1 LIPSRFAA
9 VAKWF
14 SKTFH
19 SGARLPEETAIM
31 GIDAAGAREALIAP
45 KDGLS
50 YVRGTT
56 ATPLSDATIGA
67 FLRDTARR
75 FPERPSV
82 VFREQ
87 GIRWNWREFADEVD
101 VVAAGFLALG
111 IAPGDRVGIWSP
123 NRVEWLLTQFATA
136 RIGVVLVN
144 INPAYRL
151 AELEYALNKVGCKAI
166 VSAESFK
173 TSKYLDMLQ
182 TLAPELASATPG
194 DLHAARLPDLR
205 AVIRVCDTDT
215 PGMLNFSELVELGRE
230 RLERAGKAEL
240 DAIDATLCA
249 DDPINIQFTSG
260 TTGNPKGATLTHR
273 NVVNN
278 GRFIAMAMRLT
289 EEDSLCIPVPLYH
302 CFGMVLAVLACVSVG
317 ANMVFPGEAFD
328 PRATL
333 EAVSEEGCTALHGVP
348 TMFIAELDHPEFAR
362 FDLTRLRTGIMAG
375 SPCPIETMKRVVSN
389 MHLAEITIAYGMT
402 ETSPV
407 SFQSSTTDPLDK
419 RTTTVGRIQPH
430 LEVKIVD
437 PLGNIAPVSETG
449 ELCTKGYSVMRG
461 YWGDD
466 VKTAESIVD
475 GWMHTGDLATID
487 ADGYCNIVGRL
498 KDMLIRGGENIYPR
512 EIEEFLFR
520 HPKVQSVQVFG
531 VPDAKYGEEVCAWIV
546 LRPGETSS
554 VEEIQAFC
562 QGQIAHYKI
571 PKYIRFVDELPM
583 TVTGKVQKFVMRARM
598 MDELKIGEQKTA

>member
-1 LIPSRFAA
+1 MA
-9 VAKWF
+9 
-14 SKTFH
+14 
-19 SGARLPEETAIM
+19 M
-31 GIDAAGAREALIAP
+31 DAAGAREALIAP

-56 ATPLSDATIGA
+56 DTPLSDATIGA
-67 FLRDTARR
+67 FLRETATR
-75 FPERPSV
+75 FPERPAV

-87 GIRWNWREFADEVD
+87 GIRWNWREFAEEVD
-101 VVAAGFLALG
+101 VLAAGLLAIG
-111 IAPGDRVGIWSP
+111 VGKGDRVGIWSP
-123 NRVEWLLTQFATA
+123 NRVEWLLTQFASA
-136 RIGVVLVN
+136 RIGAVLVN

-166 VSAESFK
+166 VAAESFK
-173 TSKYLDMLQ
+173 TSKYLEMLQ
-182 TLAPELASATPG
+182 ALAPELADARPG
-194 DLHAARLPDLR
+194 DLHAAKLPELR
-205 AVIRVCDTDT
+205 AVIRMCDSET
-215 PGMLNFSELVELGRE
+215 PGMLNFSELIELGRE
-230 RLERAGKAEL
+230 RLEQNGRAEL
-240 DAIDATLCA
+240 DAIGATLHA
-249 DDPINIQFTSG
+249 DEPINIQFTSG

-278 GRFIAMAMRLT
+278 GRFIAAAMRLG
-289 EEDSLCIPVPLYH
+289 EADSLCIPVPLYH

-333 EAVSEEGCTALHGVP
+333 EAVSEEQCTALHGVP
-348 TMFIAELDHPEFAR
+348 TMFIAELDHPDFAR
-362 FDLTRLRTGIMAG
+362 FDLSRLRTGIMAG
-375 SPCPIETMKRVVSN
+375 SPCPIETMKRVVSK

-437 PLGNIAPVSETG
+437 PPGNVVPVGETG

-466 VKTAESIVD
+466 AKTAEAIVD
-475 GWMHTGDLATID
+475 GWMHTGDLATLD

-546 LRPGETSS
+546 LRPGEAASA
-554 VEEIQAFC
+554 EEIQAFC

-583 TVTGKVQKFVMRARM
+583 TVTGKVQKFIMRARM
-598 MDELKIGEQKTA
+598 IDELKLNEQKTA